1 MCIVDFADVRI
12 KAHRKIPHIIIHDVD
27 FEWLMIDATHVKVHS
42 DSAGAVGDKQTMR
55 TKGGTQYKN
64 SLCPG

>member
-1 MCIVDFADVRI
+1 
-12 KAHRKIPHIIIHDVD
+12 
-27 FEWLMIDATHVKVHS
+27 MIDATHVKVHS